1 MQAGLVWS
9 MLNSTELP
17 PKLDGHTLRYSDP
30 GDILEMLA
38 GAVGPPTGVCVLED
52 TVVGAA
58 SWAQVPLSRQYDA
71 VTNRAAAFV
80 AGAMN
85 YLRVI
90 GPDAVSVLDLLTPK
104 DMTKLKVGHG
114 TFVLF
119 TTPAGTIDN
128 EAVVLRTAE
137 DEFLLS
143 CGGPTKSPSWLP
155 EALEVHSRARVEQ
168 AGVACFNIKGP
179 LRLAA
184 MSRLVHPD
192 DATKILD
199 LGIFGACP
207 ARTPEGRPVWV
218 LRTTIGV
225 EMWGDGDALRQSWV
239 RILDMPDLV
248 TPCGWDLLDIFRVE
262 CEDMIFGVYP
272 IELHGGT
279 TLWEAG
285 YSWMAGSPK
294 PRNYIGR
301 AALQETRL
309 ARRLW
314 LAGLASPDSSVDVP
328 YLGEEVFTSD
338 GEFAGYV
345 TTGAFSPKHQ
355 RPLAFAHLKPWCQ
368 PGQSLVVADDEW
380 TVAKLPFA
388 PPATAAAEVSAS
400 GLDDATASQRR
411 TA

>member
-1 MQAGLVWS
+1 M
-9 MLNSTELP
+9 
-17 PKLDGHTLRYSDP
+17 
-30 GDILEMLA
+30 
-38 GAVGPPTGVCVLED
+38 
-52 TVVGAA
+52 
-58 SWAQVPLSRQYDA
+58 
-71 VTNRAAAFV
+71 TNRAAAFV

-192 DATKILD
+192 DAPKILD

-225 EMWGDGDALRQSWV
+225 EMWGDGAALRQSWV

-285 YSWMAGSPK
+285 YAWMAGSPK

-301 AALQETRL
+301 AALQE
-309 ARRLW
+309 AA
-314 LAGLASPDSSVDVP
+314 LAG
-328 YLGEEVFTSD
+328 
-338 GEFAGYV
+338 
-345 TTGAFSPKHQ
+345 
-355 RPLAFAHLKPWCQ
+355 R
-368 PGQSLVVADDEW
+368 
-380 TVAKLPFA
+380 
-388 PPATAAAEVSAS
+388 S
-400 GLDDATASQRR
+400 GLAGQFGRRAVSGRRGLHEGRRVRWLRNDRGVLAQASTTPGLRPPQALVPAGAVARGRR
-411 TA
+411 RRMDGGEVAVRPASHRCG